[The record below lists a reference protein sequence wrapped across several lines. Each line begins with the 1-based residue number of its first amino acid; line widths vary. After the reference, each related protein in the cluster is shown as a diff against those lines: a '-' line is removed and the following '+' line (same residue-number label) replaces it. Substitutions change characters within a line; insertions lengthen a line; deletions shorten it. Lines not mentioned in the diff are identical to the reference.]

1 MYEERMIFGMK
12 LGKRIVSLLVST
24 AIAITS
30 LIPIN
35 LMAFAADPNYQYYN
49 DLQYPDAGAVNLEK
63 TATLVAGT
71 ANQWDIQLKVQGKNM
86 PSKPTDVVLVID
98 TSGSMNYSAGTTEDL
113 LTCNEEAHEHSSSC
127 IGCGYTEEH
136 THKTT
141 KCGMSCNLQEH
152 THNWRCYDFFG
163 KDVYKR
169 QGG

>member
-63 TATLVAGT
+63 TGSRNGKPVGYPTESTGQEYA
-71 ANQWDIQLKVQGKNM
+71 LKTNR
-86 PSKPTDVVLVID
+86 
-98 TSGSMNYSAGTTEDL
+98 
-113 LTCNEEAHEHSSSC
+113 
-127 IGCGYTEEH
+127 CG
-136 THKTT
+136 
-141 KCGMSCNLQEH
+141 
-152 THNWRCYDFFG
+152 FG
-163 KDVYKR
+163 D
-169 QGG
+169 

>member
-1 MYEERMIFGMK
+1 
-12 LGKRIVSLLVST
+12 
-24 AIAITS
+24 
-30 LIPIN
+30 
-35 LMAFAADPNYQYYN
+35 MAFAADPNYQYYN

-127 IGCGYTEEH
+127 IGCGYTLSLIH
-136 THKTT
+136 I
-141 KCGMSCNLQEH
+141 
-152 THNWRCYDFFG
+152 
-163 KDVYKR
+163 
-169 QGG
+169 